1 MKKHLNTYLY
11 LVFVF
16 AAIVGYTQQRPFINN
31 IDKQT
36 GIPGDTIFISGT
48 GFSTGNMEVFIGH
61 GKVEN
66 IVSESAT
73 SLQVIVPMTATY
85 GNIIAQNT
93 SSGLSGK
100 SVEYFTPA
108 FSGGDFN
115 PDKVSSQKQLLT
127 FNQFTYDLCACD
139 LDGDGLT
146 DISAANNNSGNVSFF
161 RNQSKPNS
169 VQFNRDVDD
178 EDNDIPTVI
187 TQCGDL
193 NGDGKPEVV
202 FTSGEG
208 DAEFQIFIYTNIS
221 TVGDIDFEDANIK
234 FSLPKNSNNENRL
247 ARRFAIADIDGDG
260 KNDLTIGNTF
270 DNSLF
275 IYRNTTSSSGGTI
288 TFANPYEFTVSGTDQ
303 VGSVEVADLNNDG
316 IMDIVTL
323 PYNQNQEQINLI
335 RNESSPGTFKL
346 INDGVI
352 GSGSNRLNLGI
363 ADLNGDYLPEII
375 SNNVTDFT
383 IEIYKNNSTGGN
395 LSFET
400 SPSRIQNATQAWG
413 FQAADMNGDG
423 LVDIVASSA
432 ASRIFVAENKS
443 TLSDFDFTLHSLPT
457 LTANRNIEVFDVDH
471 DAKPDLV
478 FVNSSEA
485 STEGRIGVIL
495 NQNCLSPAIF
505 PEDLTFCRNNAFELF
520 STKAYNASYQ
530 WTNPSGNAV
539 FTENNDKV
547 RVTVNTGTS
556 VSMAV
561 EITSNDGQCTDKV
574 TQTFNIANG
583 TPSLP
588 SIIVTQDPSKCNG
601 TDITLEGPDGFN
613 NYYWTLPNGSQT
625 TTTTKTLNILNS
637 SSEDAG
643 IYELRTQVDGECSS
657 DAATQIIDIDEPPLI
672 GVFNNGK
679 DEFCETGETELEIP
693 NISGFTFQW
702 KKDGVELSGE
712 TGTTL
717 TVNSSLTSGG
727 LTGDYTV
734 DVISS
739 AGCKNQSLDY
749 ALKSVALPSSSFD
762 SPAKKCV
769 NVDADFTAT
778 STGEDGYDL
787 EYVWDFGDNSSE
799 TGLSTTHS
807 YSTNNRY
814 TVTLTTSYSDV
825 EACSA
830 SNTETITITP
840 IPSIK
845 IKAPQG
851 EEKCPSDSL
860 ELRIDDTSVVSY
872 LWSNGSTDSS
882 IYGVT
887 EPDEDE
893 STYSVEIETDVECV
907 VTDEITISNYQNS
920 RISIAT
926 SDIGVTINNRE
937 IQLEDDQ
944 TKVTLRA
951 ENGYDYLWSPSRI
964 LSDSTSDEVEV
975 FPELNSTVVKVTGKD
990 DLHDCITSD
999 SVTVLLPGIIARKS
1013 FSPNG
1018 DNEGFD
1024 CWQILNTSNTSGC
1037 TVYIFDT
1044 RGSLVFEGQSP
1055 FNNDCVWNGNIDNG
1069 STPAPEGV
1077 YYYVMKCDQE
1087 NNNLSGSIL
1096 LGR

>member
-48 GFSTGNMEVFIGH
+48 GFSEGNMEVFIGH

-93 SSGLSGK
+93 STGLLGK

-108 FSGGDFN
+108 FSGGEFN

-127 FNQFTYDLCACD
+127 FNQFTYDLCGCD
-139 LDGDGLT
+139 FDGDGLT
-146 DISAANNNSGNVSFF
+146 DIAASNNNSQNVSFF
-161 RNQSKPNS
+161 RNQSTPNS
-169 VQFNRDVDD
+169 VQFNRDIED
-178 EDNDIPTVI
+178 EDNDIATVI

-221 TVGDIDFEDANIK
+221 TPGNIDFEDTK
-234 FSLPKNSNNENRL
+234 TRFSLPKNSSNENRL
-247 ARRFAIADIDGDG
+247 PRRFVIADIDGDG
-260 KNDLTIGNTF
+260 KNDLIIGNTF
-270 DNSLF
+270 DNSLY
-275 IYRNTTSSSGGTI
+275 IYRNTTSSSASAI
-288 TFANPYEFTVSGTDQ
+288 TFASPNEFIVSGTDQ

-316 IMDIVTL
+316 ITDIVTL

-335 RNESSPGTFKL
+335 RNESSPGEIRL

-352 GSGSNRLNLGI
+352 GSSSYRLNLGI

-375 SNNVTDFT
+375 SNNVNDFT
-383 IEIYKNNSTGGN
+383 IEVYKNNSSGGS
-395 LSFET
+395 LLFEST
-400 SPSRIQNATQAWG
+400 PYEIDNATQAWG

-423 LVDIVASSA
+423 LVDIVSASA
-432 ASRIFVAENKS
+432 ASRIYVAENKS
-443 TLSDFDFTLHSLPT
+443 TLNEFDFTLHSIPT
-457 LTANRNIEVFDVDH
+457 LTSNRNIEVFDVDH

-478 FVNSSEA
+478 FVNSSDINA
-485 STEGRIGVIL
+485 EGKIGIIL
-495 NQNCLSPAIF
+495 NQNCLAPKIF
-505 PEDLTFCRNNAFELF
+505 PEDLTFCRNNAFDLF
-520 STKAYNASYQ
+520 GTKAYNASYQ
-530 WTNPSGNAV
+530 WANPSANAI
-539 FTENNDKV
+539 FTDNNDKV
-547 RVTVNTGTS
+547 TVTVNTGTS
-556 VSMAV
+556 VSMSV

-574 TQTFNIANG
+574 TQTFNISNG
-583 TPSLP
+583 TPSTP
-588 SIIVTQDPSKCNG
+588 SINVIQDPSKCNG
-601 TDITLEGPDGFN
+601 TDITLEGPDGFSS
-613 NYYWTLPNGSQT
+613 YKWTLPNGTETVTS
-625 TTTTKTLNILNS
+625 TKTLNILNS

-643 IYELRTQVDGECSS
+643 VYELITQVEGECSS
-657 DAATQIIDIDEPPLI
+657 DPVTQIVDIDEPPLI

-679 DEFCETGETELEIP
+679 DEFCETSETELEIP

-702 KKDGVELSGE
+702 KKDGIDLSGE
-712 TGTTL
+712 TGTSL
-717 TVNSSLTSGG
+717 TVNSSLTNTM
-727 LTGDYTV
+727 TGDYSV
-734 DVISS
+734 DVISA
-739 AGCKNQSLDY
+739 AGCKNQSLAY
-749 ALKSVALPSSSFD
+749 ALKSVPLPTSSFD
-762 SPAKKCV
+762 LPEKKCV
-769 NVDADFTAT
+769 NVEADFTAT
-778 STGEDGYDL
+778 STGESGYDL
-787 EYVWDFGDNSSE
+787 DYTWDFGDNNNG
-799 TGLSTTHS
+799 TGLSTTHT
-807 YSTNNRY
+807 YTTNNKY
-814 TVTLTTSYSDV
+814 TVSLTTSYTEID
-825 EACSA
+825 ACSTT
-830 SNTETITITP
+830 NTETITITP
-840 IPSIK
+840 VPTIAIQ
-845 IKAPQG
+845 APQG

-860 ELRIDDTSVVSY
+860 ELRIDDASVVSFN
-872 LWSNGSTDSS
+872 WSNGSTESS
-882 IYGVT
+882 IYGYT
-887 EPDEDE
+887 NPQADEA
-893 STYSVEIETDVECV
+893 TYSVEMETDVECV

-920 RISIAT
+920 RINIAT
-926 SDIGVTINNRE
+926 SDIGVSINNGE
-937 IQLEDDQ
+937 IKLGDEE

-951 ENGYDYLWSPSRI
+951 ENGYDYLWSPSKI

-975 FPELNSTVVKVTGKD
+975 FPELNSTIVKVTGKD
-990 DLHDCITSD
+990 DIHDCVTAD

-1024 CWQILNTSNTSGC
+1024 CWQILNMSNTTGC

-1044 RGSLVFEGQSP
+1044 RGSVVFKGESP

-1077 YYYVMKCDQE
+1077 YYFVMKCDQE